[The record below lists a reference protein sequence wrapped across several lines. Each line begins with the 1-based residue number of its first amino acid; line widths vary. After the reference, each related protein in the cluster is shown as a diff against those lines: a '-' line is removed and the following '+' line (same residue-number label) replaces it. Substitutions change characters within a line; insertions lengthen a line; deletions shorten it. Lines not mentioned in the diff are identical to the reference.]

1 MPPTTAI
8 WRSLQHIQGTT
19 ERTPPQH
26 RLQPPLSRPPT
37 TAEKTLQQWTTAD
50 LYRGVSPH
58 SLAQVWE
65 HLFKSKTTVAENLA
79 HRFCKALEENI
90 RQDVWKP
97 RCSALIDWGKQNR
110 VTPTK
115 KRTRPTAQPGAIPWV
130 WKTMV
135 GKAPNPGTCDCGQ
148 DLTRHVDKIC
158 PGITGTSI
166 ESDIFLLDSYLGRRR
181 PGVMEKLGGCT
192 FLLAREG

>member
-37 TAEKTLQQWTTAD
+37 NAEKTLQQWTTAD

-79 HRFCKALEENI
+79 HRFCKALEEGV
-90 RQDVWKP
+90 RQGVWRT
-97 RCSALIDWGKQNR
+97 RCTSLITWEKQNGI
-110 VTPTK
+110 TPTK
-115 KRTRPTAQPGAIPWV
+115 KRVKPLAQPGAAPRV
-130 WKTMV
+130 WKTII
-135 GKAPNPGTCDCGQ
+135 GKTSPPDTCGCGQ
-148 DLTRHVDKIC
+148 GLTRHIDNVC
-158 PGITGTSI
+158 PGFTGTTI

-181 PGVMEKLGGCT
+181 PGVMEKVGGCK
-192 FLLAREG
+192 FLLVRGG